1 MYTLKNMLLCVHKS
15 VGICVVNLD
24 TILCFFVHE
33 CSVYKKCILLVYSMH
48 VITPAYWYWKGIP
61 VLMPHHCL
69 SYCLPASLASRAG

>member
-1 MYTLKNMLLCVHKS
+1 MLLCGHKS
-15 VGICVVNLD
+15 VGICVCEFSYYTL
-24 TILCFFVHE
+24 FFVHE

-61 VLMPHHCL
+61 VLMAHQCL